1 MRLRLLSICAL
12 LFAFEL
18 AFLPRPGIMEDEAL
32 FVAPFLRDHPALYS
46 WRIGALQV
54 PVMSMAYLGAFKS
67 WLYWPVFH
75 LWPPGVWSMR
85 LPACILS
92 LLTLVLFADLVR
104 RVSDSDVAIAAAL
117 FLATDAVFV
126 LIDVFDMTVCLL
138 LLGTVAFLNLLH
150 RQSFAAA
157 FFVAGISLWYKANFI
172 FPLSGIALGFVF
184 AYPGTVKRFL
194 SARNLLLATVAFCI
208 GATPLIEFNLR
219 QPGATFRASGDLPS
233 VPPAE
238 KLMML
243 RRTLDGRA
251 FEHYMFRSASGEKI
265 PLQGAELG
273 NLVLGWYRGSNFH
286 PGSFLL
292 PALGLA
298 LLALPFLGSSPL
310 MRPLLFAWVAFSVT
324 FGFMFVLRDAGAG
337 PHHTVLLDP
346 APQFI
351 VAATGAALCRRL
363 GGWRAPAFA
372 ALTVLVAG
380 SGVWLLG
387 QYHRAARE
395 NGFSVFWTDGS
406 ARLADAVRSEGL
418 PVAVLDWGIHNS
430 LQIETRDRIMIDE
443 DTAPRENVLYVGH
456 CAGYIIDDSRGK
468 RFEEAMRTS
477 QFRLSSKREIPDR
490 EGQPIFCLFRLA
502 EDARPK

>member
-32 FVAPFLRDHPALYS
+32 FVAPFFRNNPALYS
-46 WRIGALQV
+46 WRIGALDI
-54 PVMSMAYLGAFKS
+54 PVMSMSYVGAFKS
-67 WLYWPVFH
+67 WLYWPIFH

-85 LPACILS
+85 LPVCILS
-92 LLTLVLFADLVR
+92 LLTLALFADLVR
-104 RVSDSDVAIAAAL
+104 RATDSRIAIAAAL

-138 LLGTVAFLNLLH
+138 LLGTVAFLNLLS

-172 FPLSGIALGFVF
+172 FPLAGIALGF
-184 AYPGTVKRFL
+184 ALIYPGAVRRCL
-194 SARNLLLATVAFCI
+194 SPRNVLLAVVAFGI
-208 GATPLIEFNLR
+208 GAAPLIGFNLR
-219 QPGATFRASGDLPS
+219 HPAATLRASGDLPT

-251 FEHYMFRSASGEKI
+251 FEHYMFRSTAGERI

-273 NLVLGWYRGSNFH
+273 DLVLAWYSGSNFH
-286 PGSFLL
+286 PGSLLL
-292 PALGLA
+292 PALILA
-298 LLALPFLGSSPL
+298 LLALPFLGNSPFL
-310 MRPLLFAWVAFSVT
+310 RPLLFAWVACAVT

-337 PHHTVLLDP
+337 PHHTVLLYP

-351 VAATGAALCRRL
+351 VAATATALCRRL
-363 GGWRAPAFA
+363 GAAWRAPAFA
-372 ALTVLVAG
+372 ALVVLIAG

-387 QYHRAARE
+387 EYLRAARE
-395 NGFSVFWTDGS
+395 NGFSVFWTDGLS
-406 ARLADAVRSEGL
+406 NLAEAVHSEGL
-418 PVAVLDWGIHNS
+418 PVAVLDWGIHNG

-443 DTAPRENVLYVGH
+443 DIALRENFLYVEH
-456 CAGYIIDDSRGK
+456 CAGYIIDESRWK
-468 RFEEAMRTS
+468 SFKASLTASRFRPSPT
-477 QFRLSSKREIPDR
+477 RVIPDR
-490 EGQPIFCLFRLA
+490 EGHPVFCIFRL
-502 EDARPK
+502 EEK